1 MIYMVMR
8 YLTSGFKSRD
18 PKEFDLNKY
27 NDNSSKGCVLEVD
40 IENLKHL
47 CELHDDYPLAPDKR
61 EILSKYQLMIAD
73 FFHTPTD
80 NVKKLVPNTFDKE
93 KMWKLTN
100 LRLGFSLKKYIAY

>member
-1 MIYMVMR
+1 
-8 YLTSGFKSRD
+8 
-18 PKEFDLNKY
+18 
-27 NDNSSKGCVLEVD
+27 
-40 IENLKHL
+40 
-47 CELHDDYPLAPDKR
+47 
-61 EILSKYQLMIAD
+61 MIAD